1 MQKKLATA
9 LLIPCVVIACH
20 EAGAQRRG
28 GGKSPMSRLLTDLQQ
43 AVPRAKL
50 TDEQNT
56 KIQTD
61 VSSINQAMQ
70 ARQQGQSVDQDQ
82 LKATV
87 NDLHQLVD
95 SGAFQ
100 DTDQKQLDQDFAAL
114 QPQ

>member
-1 MQKKLATA
+1 
-9 LLIPCVVIACH
+9 V
-20 EAGAQRRG
+20 
-28 GGKSPMSRLLTDLQQ
+28 SRLLTDLQQ
-43 AVPRAKL
+43 AIPRAKL

-61 VSSINQAMQ
+61 VSSITQAMQ
-70 ARQQGQSVDQDQ
+70 AKQQGQSVDQDQ

-87 NDLHQLVD
+87 DDLHQIVD

-100 DTDQKQLDQDFAAL
+100 DPDQKQLDQDFAAV